1 MKFAGHTC
9 FRPQIIAKL
18 TSLISWIEGVGMIPQ
33 KVKIFTLEDL
43 HLMRSLGCMSL
54 QYEELWGS
62 DFPGHLQ
69 TNML

>member
-1 MKFAGHTC
+1 MKFHGHTC
-9 FRPQIIAKL
+9 FRLQIIAKL
-18 TSLISWIEGVGMIPQ
+18 TSLISWIEGVGIIPQ

-43 HLMRSLGCMSL
+43 HLTGSPECMCL

-69 TNML
+69 ANML